1 LLSLEQVGA
10 NANFFH
16 LGGDSILSIQL
27 VSRARKAGLL
37 LSPRDIFQHQ
47 TPEALALAA
56 RPVASVASA
65 SHSLEDTGNIF
76 LTPIIHSLFE
86 QGSAFK
92 RFHQSVLLQVP
103 GVLRETDLVRLLQLL
118 IDHHGSL
125 RLRQGPDRSLQIPPR
140 GSVQAADCITIVDF
154 ASSTESAKVAAR
166 EAERNLD
173 PETGRIVHA
182 VWFRKDS
189 RLQLMIHHVAVDG
202 VSWRILLSDLAVAW
216 EAIVRD
222 EAPVLEPVA
231 TPFRRWA
238 EYLSERASN
247 HTVLSELGYWKT
259 ALSGAQLLPGKFLEP
274 AKDNISSAGNLR
286 VSLPVDL
293 TTALL
298 TSAPQ
303 AFYAQINDV
312 LLTAL
317 ALASFQWRRSY
328 SATDDCSIT
337 VDLEGHGREP
347 MDSGLDLSR
356 TVGWFTSV
364 FPVRLDLKDIDLQD
378 VDLDELFAGQS
389 AVGRALKLIKDQL
402 RALPSRGLNYGLLR
416 YLNSDARR
424 HLAALPGP
432 QLAFN
437 YLGRFATQEGAPWL
451 PTGDDAGFAGGADPE
466 MPLLHLVEID
476 AVVADGPEGSR
487 LTANFSWAGNHLEE
501 SAVRE
506 LASFWQRALESIVYH
521 TCQRGNGGHSA
532 SDFPL
537 LSLSLRQVERIEAA
551 FPALV
556 DILPLSPLQEGLL
569 FHSLYRTGADVYTVQ
584 TNLELEGEVFPER
597 LRQAIEVLLMR
608 YPNLRVSIY
617 REGLEQPVQ
626 VVPSAVELPWRE
638 VDLSMMDDEARSL
651 RCAEILSAERAKG
664 FTFSS
669 GPLLRFVLVRLAPE
683 RNLLVFTNHHLIL
696 DGWSTPVLIGEML
709 ELYSNGMDVDRLS
722 RVRPYTDHLVWLLA
736 QDRSAAVAAWKNY
749 LAELESPTIIAPPS
763 QEDREAE
770 TQIPVSWQHDL
781 PLELTDALNAMARER
796 DMTLNTVLQG
806 LWAVL
811 LACLSNRNDVVFGI
825 TVSGRSP
832 ELAGIEQMV
841 GLFINTVPLRV
852 GLRPGEQFTEVLA
865 RIQKSQSEMLN
876 VYHLGLSEIQRE
888 AGFEHLFDT
897 IFVFENYPLDRSL
910 LTRSFAGLRIA
921 GVEMRDGAHYPLAL
935 MIAPG
940 DRLRVR
946 LDHDPACF
954 TGEQAATIASRF
966 VRLLESAVIQPDV
979 PWHQLDLFMAGE
991 RRALLEEFND
1001 TVLPLPA
1008 TTMAAIFE
1016 ERAAQVP
1023 QAIAIVQ
1030 GKRSMS
1036 YGELNQRANSLAHC
1050 LIEKGVGPE
1059 SLVGVALERS
1069 ADMVAAIIA
1078 IWKAGAAYLPL
1089 DSEYP
1094 RARLEHMFNDA
1105 MPKLVLTKSRL
1116 QLQLPQ
1122 IAGVEFLALDAPEL
1136 AAVLEGTA
1144 ARNPHR
1150 PILPQHP
1157 AYVIYTSGSTG
1168 VPKGVVVTHQGI
1180 PSLAAS
1186 QAERL
1191 KLTKESRILQFAS
1204 LNFDAS
1210 FWELLMALN
1219 TGATLVLGEEQREGK
1234 ALYEL
1239 LVAQRVTH
1247 ALLPVAVLASL
1258 EQFNTLPLQCLMNGG
1273 EALSGEAVARWSGG
1287 LRMINA
1293 YGPTEAT
1300 VCATMSLPLSGGSTP
1315 PIGSS
1320 IHNTRVYVLDSNL
1333 EPAPI
1338 GVAGELYISGAGLVR
1353 GYLKRPALTAERF
1366 LADPYAIEPGARM
1379 YRTGDLARWR
1389 EDGMLD
1395 FIGRADEQVK
1405 IRGFRIELGEIEAA
1419 LRSLPEVADAAVALK
1434 EEVSSGKQLVAYLVP
1449 SNGAL
1454 PEPAALRRRLNER
1467 LPAHMLPAVFM
1478 PVEKLPRSPN
1488 GKIDRGALPAAVRQT
1503 RNVRAP
1509 QSPEESALCAMFAEV
1524 LRLEQVNVEDDFFA
1538 LGGDSLSAMRLV
1550 GRVCSGCGVELSLR
1564 DFYSACTVGD
1574 LASLIQAIQFTA
1586 GAAQASKAS
1595 LGDEVFEEE
1604 EI

>member
-1 LLSLEQVGA
+1 
-10 NANFFH
+10 
-16 LGGDSILSIQL
+16 
-27 VSRARKAGLL
+27 
-37 LSPRDIFQHQ
+37 
-47 TPEALALAA
+47 
-56 RPVASVASA
+56 
-65 SHSLEDTGNIF
+65 
-76 LTPIIHSLFE
+76 
-86 QGSAFK
+86 
-92 RFHQSVLLQVP
+92 
-103 GVLRETDLVRLLQLL
+103 
-118 IDHHGSL
+118 
-125 RLRQGPDRSLQIPPR
+125 
-140 GSVQAADCITIVDF
+140 
-154 ASSTESAKVAAR
+154 
-166 EAERNLD
+166 
-173 PETGRIVHA
+173 
-182 VWFRKDS
+182 
-189 RLQLMIHHVAVDG
+189 
-202 VSWRILLSDLAVAW
+202 
-216 EAIVRD
+216 
-222 EAPVLEPVA
+222 
-231 TPFRRWA
+231 
-238 EYLSERASN
+238 
-247 HTVLSELGYWKT
+247 
-259 ALSGAQLLPGKFLEP
+259 
-274 AKDNISSAGNLR
+274 
-286 VSLPVDL
+286 
-293 TTALL
+293 
-298 TSAPQ
+298 
-303 AFYAQINDV
+303 
-312 LLTAL
+312 
-317 ALASFQWRRSY
+317 
-328 SATDDCSIT
+328 
-337 VDLEGHGREP
+337 
-347 MDSGLDLSR
+347 
-356 TVGWFTSV
+356 
-364 FPVRLDLKDIDLQD
+364 
-378 VDLDELFAGQS
+378 
-389 AVGRALKLIKDQL
+389 
-402 RALPSRGLNYGLLR
+402 
-416 YLNSDARR
+416 
-424 HLAALPGP
+424 
-432 QLAFN
+432 
-437 YLGRFATQEGAPWL
+437 
-451 PTGDDAGFAGGADPE
+451 
-466 MPLLHLVEID
+466 
-476 AVVADGPEGSR
+476 
-487 LTANFSWAGNHLEE
+487 
-501 SAVRE
+501 
-506 LASFWQRALESIVYH
+506 
-521 TCQRGNGGHSA
+521 
-532 SDFPL
+532 
-537 LSLSLRQVERIEAA
+537 
-551 FPALV
+551 
-556 DILPLSPLQEGLL
+556 
-569 FHSLYRTGADVYTVQ
+569 
-584 TNLELEGEVFPER
+584 
-597 LRQAIEVLLMR
+597 
-608 YPNLRVSIY
+608 
-617 REGLEQPVQ
+617 
-626 VVPSAVELPWRE
+626 
-638 VDLSMMDDEARSL
+638 
-651 RCAEILSAERAKG
+651 
-664 FTFSS
+664 
-669 GPLLRFVLVRLAPE
+669 
-683 RNLLVFTNHHLIL
+683 
-696 DGWSTPVLIGEML
+696 
-709 ELYSNGMDVDRLS
+709 
-722 RVRPYTDHLVWLLA
+722 
-736 QDRSAAVAAWKNY
+736 
-749 LAELESPTIIAPPS
+749 
-763 QEDREAE
+763 
-770 TQIPVSWQHDL
+770 
-781 PLELTDALNAMARER
+781 
-796 DMTLNTVLQG
+796 
-806 LWAVL
+806 
-811 LACLSNRNDVVFGI
+811 
-825 TVSGRSP
+825 
-832 ELAGIEQMV
+832 
-841 GLFINTVPLRV
+841 
-852 GLRPGEQFTEVLA
+852 
-865 RIQKSQSEMLN
+865 
-876 VYHLGLSEIQRE
+876 
-888 AGFEHLFDT
+888 
-897 IFVFENYPLDRSL
+897 
-910 LTRSFAGLRIA
+910 
-921 GVEMRDGAHYPLAL
+921 
-935 MIAPG
+935 
-940 DRLRVR
+940 
-946 LDHDPACF
+946 
-954 TGEQAATIASRF
+954 
-966 VRLLESAVIQPDV
+966 
-979 PWHQLDLFMAGE
+979 LDLFMAGE

-1016 ERAAQVP
+1016 ERAAQAP

-1036 YGELNQRANSLAHC
+1036 YGELNQRANSLARC

-1136 AAVLEGTA
+1136 AAVLEGAA

-1186 QAERL
+1186 QVERL

-1300 VCATMSLPLSGGSTP
+1300 VCATMSLPLSGSSTP

-1333 EPAPI
+1333 EPAPV

-1366 LADPYAIEPGARM
+1366 LADPHAIEPGARM

-1419 LRSLPEVADAAVALK
+1419 LRSLPEVADVAVALK
-1434 EEVSSGKQLVAYLVP
+1434 EEMSSGKQLVAYLVP

-1467 LPAHMLPAVFM
+1467 LPAHMLPAVFI

-1564 DFYSACTVGD
+1564 DFYSASTVGD